1 MSRGIV
7 LIREYAWDLSIL
19 LVSYLIATYLRR
31 QLPLGRYVG
40 TNYQWHEPRVYLT
53 IALGLAL
60 AYGFRLLRLSTPS
73 EEKTRHLLTVVAGVL
88 LSVLTLTLLEPRQSG
103 LQKIYFMAA
112 ALILICLLVPF
123 PARKAE
129 RDRSLRADL
138 AKLWANRALIT
149 LWIRFSIQTRYTQAL
164 LGILWIVLL
173 PLTTALVMSLVF
185 SQIMRVHINN
195 APFIAF
201 FLAGFIP
208 WGLFNQSVNAGMRG
222 VVSHLHL
229 INQVYFPREI
239 IILSALGEAIVDMF
253 FMLVAMI
260 VINAIVGVYPNWHYI
275 FLIPLIALVVVL
287 SLGAMLIVGWL
298 GVLVR
303 DVPQLVSVILQIMFY
318 LSAVIYPVSIIPPNL
333 QFFITLNP
341 MAVIIDAFHEIIVY
355 NASPDWYTLIYPSA
369 LAIGVLVFGYRLFK
383 ANEDRMADM
392 L

>member
-1 MSRGIV
+1 MI
-7 LIREYAWDLSIL
+7 LIRQYCWDLAIL

-40 TNYQWHEPRVYLT
+40 TNYQWHEPTVYLT

-60 AYGFRLLRLSTPS
+60 AYGLRVLPLSLPRDG
-73 EEKTRHLLTVVAGVL
+73 KARHLLTVIAGVP
-88 LSVLTLTLLEPRQSG
+88 LSILALIVLEPRQSG
-103 LQKIYFMAA
+103 LQKVYFTVA

-123 PARKAE
+123 PARRAN
-129 RDRSLRADL
+129 RDRSVRVDL
-138 AKLWANRALIT
+138 AKLWANRALIV

-208 WGLFNQSVNAGMRG
+208 WGLFNQSVAAAMRG
-222 VVSHLHL
+222 VVTHLHL

-239 IILSALGEAIVDMF
+239 IILSALGEAMVDMF
-253 FMLVAMI
+253 FMFIAMV

-275 FLIPLIALVVVL
+275 FLIPLTALVIVF
-287 SLGAMLIVGWL
+287 SLGMMLVVGWL

-303 DVPQLVSVILQIMFY
+303 DVPQLVSVLLQIMFY
-318 LSAVIYPVSIIPPNL
+318 LSAVIYPVSIIPQHL

-341 MAVIIDAFHEIIVY
+341 MAVIIDAYHQIIVY
-355 NASPDWYTLIYPSA
+355 NSSPDWYTLIYPTA
-369 LAIGVLVFGYRLFK
+369 LAIGFLVFGYRLFK